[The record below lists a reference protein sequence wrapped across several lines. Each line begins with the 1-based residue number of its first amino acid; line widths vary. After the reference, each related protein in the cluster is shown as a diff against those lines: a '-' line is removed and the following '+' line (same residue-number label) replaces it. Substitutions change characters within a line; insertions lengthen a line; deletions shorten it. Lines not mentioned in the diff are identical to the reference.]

1 MSRRRYLPP
10 HEVEIDRLGKKG
22 LGMGRAN
29 DGRDIAVRGAPPG
42 SRVLVQP
49 FKRKKNTWHGRRL
62 AMIRPPLEQ
71 IAPVCPAFG
80 LCGGCSLQEL
90 PLEVQQRHK
99 LRYALGEVAEPLGL
113 DVASLREQVRVHEL
127 RSAGDAYGYR
137 NKVELTFGTARYLS
151 EADHAAGKAID
162 GSFLGFHASGRFDR
176 VVDRDHCA
184 IGGPPI
190 NRVIEVVRTVALG
203 EGAPPCWNPR
213 EHSGFWRHLRIRVGQ
228 QTGEVLVGLYTAP
241 ASTDAERDAVVA
253 VAEALEAA
261 DLDATL
267 AGVVWFEN
275 PSHGDAAKGEIA
287 RVWGRPHFRE
297 RIGEVMHRVSM
308 DAFFQ
313 VNTPGAEV
321 LVEAVGEALG
331 PPARVLYDLYCGI
344 GTFGLQFADRYDE
357 MVGIEEVEVAIE
369 DARYNA
375 EQNGVVGSW
384 QAARVE
390 KVLESI
396 TGGGGVHLLVDPPR
410 AGLHPK
416 AAAAFAATEA
426 DVLVYVACKPGSLG
440 RDAVALTAGGWRL
453 TDLWAVD
460 LFPQT
465 GHLEMIGRFV
475 R

>member
-22 LGMGRAN
+22 LGMGRAS

-62 AMIRPPLEQ
+62 ALIRPPLEQ
-71 IAPVCPAFG
+71 LDPVCPAFG

-99 LRYALGEVAEPLGL
+99 YAYALGEVAAPLGL
-113 DVASLREQVRVHEL
+113 EVAALREQVKVHEL
-127 RSAGDAYGYR
+127 RSTGSPYAYR

-151 EADHAAGKAID
+151 EADLAAGEPID

-176 VVDRDHCA
+176 VVDRDSCA
-184 IGGPPI
+184 IASPPI
-190 NRVIEVVRTVALG
+190 DRVVQAVREVALK

-213 EHSGFWRHLRIRVGQ
+213 QHTGFWRHLRIRVGQ

-241 ASTDAERDAVVA
+241 ANTPEERAAAFAVG
-253 VAEALEAA
+253 EALLSD
-261 DLDATL
+261 DLGATL
-267 AGVVWFEN
+267 TGVVWFEN

-287 RVWGRPHFRE
+287 KVWGQSYLRE
-297 RIGEVMHRVSM
+297 RIGKVMHRVSM

-344 GTFGLQFADRYDE
+344 GTFGLQFADRYEE
-357 MVGIEEVEVAIE
+357 MFGIEEVEVAIE
-369 DARYNA
+369 DAHYNA
-375 EQNGVVGSW
+375 EQNGVSGVW
-384 QAARVE
+384 RAARVE
-390 KVLESI
+390 AVLESI
-396 TGGGGVHLLVDPPR
+396 EGGEGVHLLVDPPR

-416 AAAAFAATEA
+416 AAAAFAATQA
-426 DVLVYVACKPGSLG
+426 DVLVYVACKPGALG
-440 RDAVALTAGGWRL
+440 RDAVALTEGGWRL

>member
-22 LGMGRAN
+22 LGMGRAS

-62 AMIRPPLEQ
+62 ALIRPPLEQ
-71 IAPVCPAFG
+71 LAPACPAFG

-90 PLEVQQRHK
+90 PLEAQQRHK
-99 LRYALGEVAEPLGL
+99 YTYALGEVAGPLGL
-113 DVASLREQVRVHEL
+113 DVASLREQVTVHDL
-127 RSAGDAYGYR
+127 RSAGRPYAYR

-151 EADHAAGKAID
+151 EADLAAGEPID

-176 VVDRDHCA
+176 VVDRDGCA
-184 IGGPPI
+184 IASPPI
-190 NRVIEVVRTVALG
+190 DRVVQVVREIALR
-203 EGAPPCWNPR
+203 EGAPACWNPR
-213 EHSGFWRHLRIRVGQ
+213 SHTGFWRHLRIRVGQ

-241 ASTDAERDAVVA
+241 AQTSEERRAVVA
-253 VAEALEAA
+253 VAEALGSAQ
-261 DLDATL
+261 LDATL
-267 AGVVWFEN
+267 EGVVWIEN
-275 PSHGDAAKGEIA
+275 ASHGDVAQGDITK
-287 RVWGRPHFRE
+287 VWGQPYLRE
-297 RIGEVMHRVSM
+297 RIGKVTHRVSL

-321 LVEAVGEALG
+321 LVDAVREALG

-344 GTFGLQFADRYDE
+344 GTFGLQFADRYEE
-357 MVGIEEVEVAIE
+357 MFGIEEVAVAIE
-369 DARYNA
+369 DAHFNA
-375 EQNGVVGSW
+375 SQNNVSGVW
-384 QAARVE
+384 RAARVE
-390 KVLESI
+390 AVLESI
-396 TGGGGVHLLVDPPR
+396 EGGTGVHLLVDPPR

-416 AAAAFAATEA
+416 AASAFAATHA
-426 DVLVYVACKPGSLG
+426 DVLVYVACKPGALG

-465 GHLEMIGRFV
+465 GHLEMVGRFV